1 MNIAGYWVVD
11 RIDAMNRI
19 VYHFDRTHTNAGHLG
34 PKSYSCS
41 ISWIVNEDPGTFVFC
56 NDHGGS
62 LVYGKQDSNISRSE
76 HGEITSHFALHSLQ
90 FIPMASEPSS
100 ATIASEPS
108 TSTSEI
114 QTDTSEPSQLEVLAL
129 NYLRNQEISTIPT
142 RIPKLNPC
150 SICQRVILKFRFQ
163 SFVVLDCEHLF
174 HRQCLEKYIM
184 QAETEPP
191 LTCPSCNVIIELTR
205 EEAVLASGKYH
216 LQKKQTGTG
225 QGNEELM
232 SSLGLV
238 EGGSRAGQE
247 SQSKQVSSANSC
259 ITPLDILAYIYA
271 ITVFTLIFY
280 ISRTP
285 ENQANSNDEIR
296 ATNTQDNLENQ
307 SNANSGDDTNVQES
321 ESQSRR
327 NSSRRRTSPRITR
340 EQEKFQAL
348 LQELSTPAKGEKA
361 ENVDEEEDADGSVS
375 QSLARLYQK
384 ATRAGLRVTKANQ
397 DEILCWY
404 KYAEGFEN
412 RVREIRS
419 QDSSVTDPTARSR
432 AYREALR

>member
-1 MNIAGYWVVD
+1 
-11 RIDAMNRI
+11 
-19 VYHFDRTHTNAGHLG
+19 
-34 PKSYSCS
+34 
-41 ISWIVNEDPGTFVFC
+41 
-56 NDHGGS
+56 
-62 LVYGKQDSNISRSE
+62 
-76 HGEITSHFALHSLQ
+76 
-90 FIPMASEPSS
+90 MASEPSS

-114 QTDTSEPSQLEVLAL
+114 QTNTSEPSQLEVLAL
-129 NYLRNQEISTIPT
+129 NYLRNQEISTIPS

-163 SFVVLDCEHLF
+163 SFVVLGCEHLF
-174 HRQCLEKYIM
+174 HRQCLENYIM
-184 QAETEPP
+184 RAETDPFT
-191 LTCPSCNVIIELTR
+191 LTCPSCNITIELTR

-216 LQKKQTGTG
+216 LQKKQTDTG
-225 QGNEELM
+225 QDDEEFM
-232 SSLGLV
+232 SLLGLV
-238 EGGSRAGQE
+238 EGGSRAGQG
-247 SQSKQVSSANSC
+247 SQSKQATMQDQATSPIMIEDDDDNQSNSV
-259 ITPLDILAYIYA
+259 DN
-271 ITVFTLIFY
+271 
-280 ISRTP
+280 RTP

-296 ATNTQDNLENQ
+296 ATTQDNLENQ

-340 EQEKFQAL
+340 EQEKFRAL

-397 DEILCWY
+397 DEILYWY

-419 QDSSVTDPTARSR
+419 QDSSATDPTARSR
-432 AYREALR
+432 VYREVTQHLPGITEANLRKKTQKARNIYKVFVRIGTNKIKRVKSFSADAISSLSSTQIQSIIDRFSM

>member
-1 MNIAGYWVVD
+1 
-11 RIDAMNRI
+11 
-19 VYHFDRTHTNAGHLG
+19 
-34 PKSYSCS
+34 
-41 ISWIVNEDPGTFVFC
+41 
-56 NDHGGS
+56 
-62 LVYGKQDSNISRSE
+62 
-76 HGEITSHFALHSLQ
+76 
-90 FIPMASEPSS
+90 MASEPSS
-100 ATIASEPS
+100 TTIASEPS

-129 NYLRNQEISTIPT
+129 NYLRNQEISTIPS

-150 SICQRVILKFRFQ
+150 SICQKAILTYRFQ
-163 SFVVLDCEHLF
+163 SFVVLDCEHIF
-174 HRQCLEKYIM
+174 HRQCLEKYIL
-184 QAETEPP
+184 QAETNPFT
-191 LTCPSCNVIIELTR
+191 LTCPSCEIIITLTR

-216 LQKKQTGTG
+216 LQTKQTGTE
-225 QGNEELM
+225 QDDEELM
-232 SSLGLV
+232 ASLGFV
-238 EGGSRAGQE
+238 EGDSRAGQGR
-247 SQSKQVSSANSC
+247 QSKHVTMKDQATSPIMIEDDDDNQSNSVDNS
-259 ITPLDILAYIYA
+259 LL
-271 ITVFTLIFY
+271 Y

-361 ENVDEEEDADGSVS
+361 ENVDEEEDTDGSVS

-432 AYREALR
+432 AYREVSQHLPGITEANLRKKTQKARNIYKVFVRIGTNKIKRVKSYSADAISSLSSTQIQSIIDRFSMT